1 VNAFIARQPIFDR
14 ELAVVGY
21 ELLFRSGFEECFSCP
36 DPDRASSKV
45 IADSLFL
52 PRLDTISRGRKAFI
66 NVTREALIRDWI
78 TLLPPAT
85 TVVEILED
93 VDPDREV
100 LDACARLHGAGYR
113 LALDDYV
120 EGSRW
125 ESWLDRVDILKV
137 DTLAARTPFRTGLA
151 RRFAR
156 RGPDLLAEKI
166 ETQKVYRELHG
177 LGYGMFQ
184 GFFFARPTIVPGRDI
199 PASQL
204 HRVELLREIHR
215 TGLDFYAIADI
226 IEREVGLSYK
236 LLRYLNAAFF
246 AWRGP
251 VASIP
256 HALMLLGEREIR
268 TWATIVVMASMPTD
282 KPDELVG
289 QALVR
294 GRLCELLAA
303 PAGFGDR
310 APDLFLL
317 GAFSLIDALLDY
329 PLEAVLEEIP
339 IAPDVKGA
347 LLGEAGPLRDLL
359 ELATAYG
366 DFDWEV
372 VSAAAARLSIDE
384 GIVPDLYVEALE
396 WCDGTRAVGEAAA
409 A

>member
-1 VNAFIARQPIFDR
+1 
-14 ELAVVGY
+14 L
-21 ELLFRSGFEECFSCP
+21 
-36 DPDRASSKV
+36 
-45 IADSLFL
+45 
-52 PRLDTISRGRKAFI
+52 
-66 NVTREALIRDWI
+66 
-78 TLLPPAT
+78 
-85 TVVEILED
+85 
-93 VDPDREV
+93 
-100 LDACARLHGAGYR
+100 
-113 LALDDYV
+113 
-120 EGSRW
+120 
-125 ESWLDRVDILKV
+125 
-137 DTLAARTPFRTGLA
+137 
-151 RRFAR
+151 
-156 RGPDLLAEKI
+156 RGPALLAEKI
-166 ETQKVYRELHG
+166 ESQKVYREMRG

-204 HRVELLREIHR
+204 HRVELLREIHKS
-215 TGLDFYAIADI
+215 GLDFYAIADI

-282 KPDELVG
+282 KPDELVN

-294 GRLCELLAA
+294 GRLCELLAE
-303 PAGFGDR
+303 PAGFRDR

-329 PLEAVLEEIP
+329 PLDAVLDQIP
-339 IAPDVKGA
+339 IAPDVKAA
-347 LLGEAGPLRDLL
+347 LLGDAGPLRDVL

-366 DFDWEV
+366 DFDWV
-372 VSAAAARLSIDE
+372 RVSAAASRLSLDE

-396 WCDGTRAVGEAAA
+396 WCDDTRGVGEAAA
-409 A
+409 

>member
-36 DPDRASSKV
+36 DLDRASSKV
-45 IADSLFL
+45 IAGSLFL
-52 PRLDTISRGRKAFI
+52 PRLDMISRGRKAFI
-66 NVTREALIRDWI
+66 NVTREALLRDWI

-85 TVVEILED
+85 TAVEIIENI
-93 VDPDREV
+93 VPDREV
-100 LDACARLHGAGYR
+100 LDACARLRGAGYR
-113 LALDDYV
+113 LALDDYA

-125 ESWLDRVDILKV
+125 EPWLDRIDILKV
-137 DTLAARTPFRTGLA
+137 DTLGTRAPFRSALA
-151 RRFAR
+151 KRFAL
-156 RGPDLLAEKI
+156 RGPALLAEKI
-166 ETQKVYRELHG
+166 ESQKVYREMRG

-204 HRVELLREIHR
+204 HRVELLREIHKS
-215 TGLDFYAIADI
+215 GLDFYAIADI

-282 KPDELVG
+282 KPDELVN

-294 GRLCELLAA
+294 GRLCELLAE
-303 PAGFGDR
+303 PAGFRDR

-329 PLEAVLEEIP
+329 PLDAVLDQIP
-339 IAPDVKGA
+339 IAPDVKAA
-347 LLGEAGPLRDLL
+347 LLGDAGPLRDVL

-366 DFDWEV
+366 DFDWV
-372 VSAAAARLSIDE
+372 RVSAAASRLSLDE
-384 GIVPDLYVEALE
+384 GIE
-396 WCDGTRAVGEAAA
+396 WCDDTRGVGEAAA
-409 A
+409 